1 MDLSAPMDLTGNM
14 AELSSNSDLT
24 GATWSRDYTE
34 STNPTEF
41 TEFDKT
47 AGAAAAKAAGAAGI
61 ASADGISG
69 TSWANGS
76 AGVTVAGWANEA
88 MESAGDES
96 WYISEPSVEERAT
109 QGFDKSF
116 LAELSSEFKKN

>member
-1 MDLSAPMDLTGNM
+1 MAPMDLTGNM

-34 STNPTEF
+34 PTEF

-47 AGAAAAKAAGAAGI
+47 AGAAETADAAAAEAAGAAGI

-69 TSWANGS
+69 ASWANGS
-76 AGVTVAGWANEA
+76 TGANVYGWANEA

-96 WYISEPSVEERAT
+96 WYISDPSVEERAT